1 MIKNIF
7 LFSILSITFLFFYLI
22 FTKYTSNENIKKIN
36 LNRLNI
42 EKKFEEKYSELPK
55 LENDT
60 NNVIEFNS
68 GFNTENKTKTQ
79 QLHFVMQ
86 NQESYKNNNH
96 NTKIRF
102 NIYVFHLYTNNDA
115 DD

>member
-68 GFNTENKTKTQ
+68 GFNTENKTKRNFWD
-79 QLHFVMQ
+79 LI
-86 NQESYKNNNH
+86 KNN
-96 NTKIRF
+96 
-102 NIYVFHLYTNNDA
+102 D
-115 DD
+115 

>member
-7 LFSILSITFLFFYLI
+7 LFSILSIIFLFSYLI

-68 GFNTENKTKTQ
+68 GFNTENKTKRNFWD
-79 QLHFVMQ
+79 LI
-86 NQESYKNNNH
+86 KNN
-96 NTKIRF
+96 
-102 NIYVFHLYTNNDA
+102 D
-115 DD
+115 

>member
-7 LFSILSITFLFFYLI
+7 LFSILSIIFLFFYLI

-68 GFNTENKTKTQ
+68 GFNTENKTKRNFWD
-79 QLHFVMQ
+79 LI
-86 NQESYKNNNH
+86 KNN
-96 NTKIRF
+96 
-102 NIYVFHLYTNNDA
+102 D
-115 DD
+115 

>member
-42 EKKFEEKYSELPK
+42 EKKFEDKYSELPK
-55 LENDT
+55 LENNT

-68 GFNTENKTKTQ
+68 GFNIEDKIKRNFWDLIK
-79 QLHFVMQ
+79 
-86 NQESYKNNNH
+86 KN
-96 NTKIRF
+96 
-102 NIYVFHLYTNNDA
+102 D
-115 DD
+115 

>member
-42 EKKFEEKYSELPK
+42 EKKFEDKYSELPK

-68 GFNTENKTKTQ
+68 GFNTENKTKRNFWD
-79 QLHFVMQ
+79 LI
-86 NQESYKNNNH
+86 KNN
-96 NTKIRF
+96 
-102 NIYVFHLYTNNDA
+102 D
-115 DD
+115 